1 MNKDMHE
8 NFPSEKSFEVINET
22 DRKHNL
28 KQSALKPFF
37 LFPRKIVF
45 EPFYFSI
52 RIECNIYLPS

>member
-37 LFPRKIVF
+37 LFPEKL
-45 EPFYFSI
+45 FSSLFI
-52 RIECNIYLPS
+52 FLSG